1 VALRVAEHAELSDRG
16 RHRELNEDAYVVN
29 PPYFAVA
36 DGMGGAQAGEVASRL
51 AADAVREHRPNL
63 PPEERLAAI
72 AREANRRI
80 YSLAARDERR
90 RGMGTTLTA
99 ALVDGDEVAIGHV
112 GDSRAYRWR
121 DGRLEQ
127 LTRDHSLV
135 AELQRSGQL
144 TPEAAEQHP
153 QRSVITRALG
163 PEADVEVD
171 TYTVPARAGDV
182 FLLCSDGLT
191 TMLSDDE
198 IAAILERARDLE
210 DAAQTLVRAANQ
222 SGGRDNITVIL
233 FRLEDAEDEDPNAE
247 RVDNETTVSRTA
259 SRTSAPDETI
269 PGTLAAPPVNMAP
282 GRQAGTSA
290 RATGPQVPSPSGH
303 RVRYERAVRLQR
315 SARRIGALLAVCTIL
330 VAGVIGA
337 RQALRSVY
345 FIGTDESGL
354 ITLYRGLPYELPLG
368 IRLYETEYVSGMPAR
383 ALSEQRRAA
392 VLDHTLRSRRDAVD
406 LVRAIENGRIEGLR
420 SP

>member
-1 VALRVAEHAELSDRG
+1 MALRVAEHAELSDRG

-36 DGMGGAQAGEVASRL
+36 DGMGGAQAGEVASQL

-99 ALVDGDEVAIGHV
+99 ALVNGDEVAIGHV

-233 FRLEDAEDEDPNAE
+233 FRLEDAAGEDPDAE

-259 SRTSAPDETI
+259 SSASAPDETI
-269 PGTLAAPPVNMAP
+269 PGTLAAPPVNMAH
-282 GRQAGTSA
+282 GRQAGTSP

-303 RVRYERAVRLQR
+303 RVRYQRAVRLQR
-315 SARRIGALLAVCTIL
+315 SARRIGALLAVCAIL
-330 VAGVIGA
+330 VAGAIGA

-345 FIGTDESGL
+345 FVGTDESGL

-420 SP
+420 AP